1 VRKGPRTNRLGKGRE
16 RRHRAG
22 ILDRREQT
30 IARSH
35 GAVPLVHAGGDH
47 VGIRIAVTMHDH
59 DLLAEHRPARP
70 GVLEA
75 VVEPAL
81 LRVAEHGAVRLQGLA
96 AIGFHAVAARLVQA
110 EEPRV
115 EHVEVEEIT
124 DGTP

>member
-1 VRKGPRTNRLGKGRE
+1 MTALKGLRTNRLGKGRE

-59 DLLAEHRPARP
+59 DLLPSTVQSARMCLKP
-70 GVLEA
+70 S
-75 VVEPAL
+75 
-81 LRVAEHGAVRLQGLA
+81 
-96 AIGFHAVAARLVQA
+96 
-110 EEPRV
+110 
-115 EHVEVEEIT
+115 
-124 DGTP
+124 